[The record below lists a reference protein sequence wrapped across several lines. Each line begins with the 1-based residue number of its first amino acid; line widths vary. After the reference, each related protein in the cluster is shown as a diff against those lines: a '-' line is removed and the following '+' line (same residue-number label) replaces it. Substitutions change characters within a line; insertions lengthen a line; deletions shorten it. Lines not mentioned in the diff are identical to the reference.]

1 MEKIDIS
8 FVVPV
13 YNVANYLERCID
25 SILMQSD
32 INKEII
38 LINDG
43 SKDESLKICNEYA
56 DKYKFI
62 KVINKKNEGVS
73 VARNIGINISNGEYI
88 CFMDGDDYYCENFAK
103 KFYDICI
110 ENDLDIIRGQ
120 YKIYDEDNNI
130 VINNY
135 WENPYVNIVLRGTEF
150 LDLSIKYNLNEV
162 VPWLGFF
169 RREYLLENNIFFP
182 KGIGYEE
189 DQLFFLK
196 TLLLTKKYIMQTD
209 NYFYTYV
216 KRKGSCTAHPKV
228 SNIKDACYV
237 TKEEIK
243 FIDSLDLESKIKR
256 SAYIYASWSFFQVT
270 TLYGRLNKEE
280 QRCIY
285 KKISKEAI
293 NHAIKYPT
301 NKKNKYKVILLKYFP
316 SIYTKLYKMLLKMNE
331 V

>member
-1 MEKIDIS
+1 MKKINIS
-8 FVVPV
+8 FIVPV
-13 YNVANYLERCID
+13 YNVANYLRYCID

-56 DKYKFI
+56 NKYKFI
-62 KVINKKNEGVS
+62 KVIDKKNEGVS
-73 VARNIGINISNGEYI
+73 IARNIGINISQGEYI

-103 KFYDICI
+103 TFYDICI

-120 YKIYDEDNNI
+120 YKIYDEDNDI

-135 WENPYVNIVLRGTEF
+135 REIPYANMVLKGTNF
-150 LDLSIKYNLNEV
+150 LNLSIKYNLNEV
-162 VPWLGFF
+162 VAWLGFF
-169 RREYLLENNIFFP
+169 RRKYLLENNIFFP
-182 KGIGYEE
+182 ERIAYEE
-189 DQLFFLK
+189 DQLFFIK
-196 TLLLTKKYIMQTD
+196 TLLVKKAKIMQTD
-209 NYFYTYV
+209 RYFYTYV
-216 KRKGSCTAHPKV
+216 KRNGSCTAHPKI
-228 SNIKDACYV
+228 SDIEDACYI

-243 FIDSLDLESKIKR
+243 FIDSLSLELPVKI
-256 SAYIYASWSFFQVT
+256 SAYTYASWSFFQVT
-270 TLYGRLNKEE
+270 TLYGRLKKEE
-280 QRCIY
+280 QEYIY

-301 NKKNKYKVILLKYFP
+301 NIKNKYKVILLKYFP
-316 SIYTKLYKMLLKMNE
+316 SVYVKLYKMLLKING